1 MQTISSSSS
10 FPSLHQHEEKQDF
23 SLIKNI
29 LDDNLLS
36 FAEKII
42 SMKNVETHS
51 KKSTILSRSGD
62 IVMDI
67 KTKK

>member
-1 MQTISSSSS
+1 MKKNKI
-10 FPSLHQHEEKQDF
+10 

-42 SMKNVETHS
+42 SMKNVETHRRNLLYYPGLE
-51 KKSTILSRSGD
+51 ILLW
-62 IVMDI
+62 I
-67 KTKK
+67 

>member
-42 SMKNVETHS
+42 SMKNVETHRRNLLYYPGLE
-51 KKSTILSRSGD
+51 ILLW
-62 IVMDI
+62 I
-67 KTKK
+67 

>member
-1 MQTISSSSS
+1 MKKNKI
-10 FPSLHQHEEKQDF
+10 

-51 KKSTILSRSGD
+51 KKFTMLSRSGD